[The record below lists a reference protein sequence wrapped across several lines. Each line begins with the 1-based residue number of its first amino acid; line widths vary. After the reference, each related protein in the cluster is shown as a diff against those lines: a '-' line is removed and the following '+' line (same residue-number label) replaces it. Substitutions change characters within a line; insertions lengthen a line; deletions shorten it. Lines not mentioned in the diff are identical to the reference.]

1 MASVRDI
8 ELRIRSVE
16 GTKQITKA
24 MKLVST
30 VKLQKAKNQVEQTR
44 PYFEKTRE
52 TIGSILAATDSID
65 VPFMNSEREVKK
77 KAYIVITSDRGLAG
91 SYNLGICKLVAE
103 NIDRNSSCIVP
114 VGKKARD
121 FFKGRNY
128 DIYKSYIGYTE
139 RPDFRQAGEIGSQLM
154 EAYQAEEFDEVYLAY
169 THFKSTINHE
179 PQLIK
184 LFPLDASDFEG
195 YGEESQDPMEKMT
208 YEPDPEYVLSKII
221 PKYVDSI
228 IYGAL
233 VESSA
238 SEQGARMTAMDSA
251 TGNADEMIEKL
262 TLAKNR
268 ARQSAITQE
277 LAEIVG
283 GAAAQE

>member
-8 ELRIRSVE
+8 ELRIKSVE

-30 VKLQKAKNQVEQTR
+30 VKLQKAKRQVEATR
-44 PYFEKTRE
+44 PYFEKTKE
-52 TIGSILAATDSID
+52 TIGSILATTDAMD
-65 VPFMNSEREVKK
+65 VPFLSEREVKK
-77 KAYIVITSDRGLAG
+77 RAYIVITSDRGLAG
-91 SYNLGICKLVAE
+91 SYNLGICKMVASQINRDDALV
-103 NIDRNSSCIVP
+103 VP

-121 FFKGRNY
+121 FFKGKGY

-139 RPDFRQAGEIGSQLM
+139 KPNFRQAGEIGQNLM
-154 EAYQAEEFDEVYLAY
+154 EAYMNGEFDEVYLAY
-169 THFKSTINHE
+169 THFKSTINHI
-179 PQLIK
+179 PQVMK
-184 LFPLDASDFEG
+184 LFPLNADDFKVEDKKS
-195 YGEESQDPMEKMT
+195 EEPVEKMT
-208 YEPDPEYVLSKII
+208 YEPDSDYVLSKII
-221 PKYVDSI
+221 PKYVESV

-251 TGNADEMIEKL
+251 TGNADDMIEKL
-262 TLAKNR
+262 TLQKNR
-268 ARQSAITQE
+268 ARQGAITQE

-283 GAAAQE
+283 GASAQE